1 MIHSRFGGA
10 IARRIIREADHAN
23 IEFPSPGHG
32 CRHCGGHARRGAS
45 GARADRIDGSW
56 CNAEGD
62 NPRIDG
68 PKIVTLNMLQHFDE
82 PMGMRLPNGTAQ
94 PWRRCEV
101 RSNKLIRQ
109 SGALLNGRE
118 RHARPELTLHSKRK
132 RGRLDAGGTAVPG
145 NALENRPSAMC
156 RVHGGNV
163 QSVCFAILKEISRYG
178 LSTVEADSPP
188 EFP

>member
-1 MIHSRFGGA
+1 MRTLNFLRPVMVAG
-10 IARRIIREADHAN
+10 IAAAML
-23 IEFPSPGHG
+23 
-32 CRHCGGHARRGAS
+32 AAGAS
-45 GARADRIDGSW
+45 GARADRNRRQLVQRGRGQSEDRRTENLDAEYAATFRRTDGHATAGW
-56 CNAEGD
+56 
-62 NPRIDG
+62 
-68 PKIVTLNMLQHFDE
+68 
-82 PMGMRLPNGTAQ
+82 NGVALATM
-94 PWRRCEV
+94 

-145 NALENRPSAMC
+145 NAIENRPSAMC